1 MGKRINF
8 LKNNTNSTVFEL
20 IIEHYV
26 DFKNWYLI
34 EEKTR
39 FEKYNED
46 FGNENL
52 KQFFKKN
59 SNLDLVTLKNCEWLD
74 SLMAEFVI
82 ESWDKGDEFFEF
94 FAPNMYRSHYDNS
107 YEMIQSVKDQEL
119 STLWT
124 YITVGRDFSNYH
136 YRQTFFD
143 DLSVGFL
150 ERDEYLLLQQKIEHH
165 FGDIST
171 LRKLNHIGLECMLQ
185 TISELTQHNRQLISI
200 IEL

>member
-8 LKNNTNSTVFEL
+8 LKNNTNSTVLEL
-20 IIEHYV
+20 IIEHYA
-26 DFKNWYLI
+26 DFRNWYLT

-52 KQFFKKN
+52 KQFFKRN
-59 SNLDLVTLKNCEWLD
+59 GNLDLVTLKNCEWLD

-82 ESWDKGDEFFEF
+82 ESWDKGDDFFEF

-107 YEMIQSVKDQEL
+107 YDMIQSVKDQEL

-124 YITVGRDFSNYH
+124 YITVGRDFNNYG

-143 DLSVGFL
+143 NLSIGFL

-165 FGDIST
+165 FGNIST

-185 TISELTQHNRQLISI
+185 TISELTQYNRQLISI

>member
-26 DFKNWYLI
+26 DFKNWYLT
-34 EEKTR
+34 EEKIR

-52 KQFFKKN
+52 KQFFKEN
-59 SNLDLVTLKNCEWLD
+59 RNLNLVTLKNCELLD

-82 ESWDKGDEFFEF
+82 ESWDKGNVFFEF

-107 YEMIQSVKDQEL
+107 YEMIKSVKDQEF

-124 YITVGRDFSNYH
+124 FITLGRDFASLS
-136 YRQTFFD
+136 YRQTVFD

-150 ERDEYLLLQQKIEHH
+150 ERDEYLLLQQKIEHY
-165 FGDIST
+165 FGNILT
-171 LRKLNHIGLECMLQ
+171 LRKRNYVGLECMLQ
-185 TISELTQHNRQLISI
+185 AILDLTENNRQIISI